1 MLTVLRP
8 RFIAELHGAGGRG
21 EQRVVAAAA
30 DVDAGMEVGAALA
43 DDDLA
48 GLDDLAAE
56 PLDAE
61 PLGSWSRDRCVS
73 WKRPS
78 CVPLCSLPTT

>member
-8 RFIAELHGAGGRG
+8 RLTPNSTAPAAVANK
-21 EQRVVAAAA
+21 RVVAATA
-30 DVDAGMEVGAALA
+30 DVDAGMEVGAALP

-48 GLDDLAAE
+48 GLDDLSAE

-61 PLGSWSRDRCVS
+61 ALGVG
-73 WKRPS
+73 
-78 CVPLCSLPTT
+78 VATVA

>member
-8 RFIAELHGAGGRG
+8 RLMPNSTAPASG
-21 EQRVVAAAA
+21 EQRVVAATA
-30 DVDAGMEVGAALA
+30 DVDAGVEVGAALA

-61 PLGSWSRDRCVS
+61 PLGGGVAT
-73 WKRPS
+73 
-78 CVPLCSLPTT
+78 VA